1 MEKEFD
7 STDIRQ
13 IVGKNVL
20 LYMRKFG
27 YCAAQLARLLDCT
40 RCNIIALV
48 NGRQFV
54 SARLLAMLCNV
65 FSVTP
70 DKLFTVLSEEL
81 DGDAYEDPR

>member
-7 STDIRQ
+7 GSAIRQ

-27 YCAAQLARLLDCT
+27 YCAAQLASLLDCT
-40 RCNIIALV
+40 RGNITALV
-48 NGRQFV
+48 SGRQFV
-54 SARLLAMLCNV
+54 SARLLAGLCNV

-70 DKLFTVLSEEL
+70 DKFFTLPSEEL
-81 DGDAYEDPR
+81 DVDAYEDPF